1 MAGGGPVTGF
11 LAARAAAAAALLAG
25 HHVDVAAAEGGGGGE
40 GGGIADVPV
49 PRDRKVTLVG
59 VEVEVGVTGEKAPGR
74 SLGVVPEV
82 VVALAPKVTSKK
94 AKNRINFSEQ
104 KTQGLFTPRC
114 QLIPSTQKGFSPLLR
129 PPSPSSFFY
138 WQLQRI
144 PK

>member
-1 MAGGGPVTGF
+1 MAGGGPVTGC
-11 LAARAAAAAALLAG
+11 LATRAAATAGLLAG
-25 HHVDVAAAEGGGGGE
+25 HLVDVAAAEGGGGRE
-40 GGGIADVPV
+40 GGIADVPV

-82 VVALAPKVTSKK
+82 VAALAPKVTSKK

-114 QLIPSTQKGFSPLLR
+114 QLIPPKFELL
-129 PPSPSSFFY
+129 
-138 WQLQRI
+138 
-144 PK
+144 